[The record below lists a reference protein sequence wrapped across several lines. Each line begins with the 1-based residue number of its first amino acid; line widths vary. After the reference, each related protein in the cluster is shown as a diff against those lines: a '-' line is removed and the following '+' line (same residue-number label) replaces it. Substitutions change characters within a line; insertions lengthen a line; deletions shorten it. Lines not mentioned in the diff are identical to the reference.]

1 MTDTVEKLA
10 YSINEACSR
19 ANICRDGI
27 YRAIREGRLEARK
40 SGRRTL
46 ITEEAL
52 KRFVDNLPLF
62 PMTAR

>member
-1 MTDTVEKLA
+1 MSDTIEKLA
-10 YSINEACSR
+10 YSITEASAR

-46 ITEEAL
+46 ITDEAL

-62 PMTAR
+62 PTLAP